1 MLSLFHQVKSSARL
15 DEMKTNSNEVV
26 STAGS
31 SQSSSGGDS
40 DPYRNSADI
49 MPLKS
54 VHLDRKLS
62 ATARLP
68 KRSTIV
74 ESPTGKSAHPS
85 DAMRSERS
93 QEMGVMQQ
101 PMQRPSV
108 VQPTGRSPPA
118 QHTAIAQQSYH
129 KGPSNIDTSQQ
140 GQVLRPP
147 FARGNTEVMIVDESG
162 PNSPAIGSDEAH
174 DMGMPD
180 EESIT
185 LADLPQIME
194 AAQAR
199 EQRRSLPRQSSV
211 PYIAELSA
219 LELAIVKH
227 CAVLI
232 LHRSPLKDHF
242 DLDEILELVEVKKG
256 GFWNKLFKGGN
267 DKKNV
272 KKKGVSVLLVVRL
285 LAFNA
290 FR

>member
-1 MLSLFHQVKSSARL
+1 MSPQSVCALKS
-15 DEMKTNSNEVV
+15 KTEHTKVV
-26 STAGS
+26 STAS
-31 SQSSSGGDS
+31 SIQSSAGGDS
-40 DPYRNSADI
+40 DPYRSSADI

-74 ESPTGKSAHPS
+74 ESPTGKSAYSS

-101 PMQRPSV
+101 PLQRPSV
-108 VQPTGRSPPA
+108 VQQTGRSPPA
-118 QHTAIAQQSYH
+118 QHTAIAQQSQNR
-129 KGPSNIDTSQQ
+129 GPGLIDVSQQ
-140 GQVLRPP
+140 GQVIRPQ

-162 PNSPAIGSDEAH
+162 PNSPAVGSDEAPT
-174 DMGMPD
+174 MPVPD
-180 EESIT
+180 ESIT

-199 EQRRSLPRQSSV
+199 EQRRSLPRQTSI

-227 CAVLI
+227 CAVLT

-272 KKKGVSVLLVVRL
+272 KKKGESRLTITWL
-285 LAFNA
+285 LAFSA
-290 FR
+290 

>member
-1 MLSLFHQVKSSARL
+1 
-15 DEMKTNSNEVV
+15 
-26 STAGS
+26 
-31 SQSSSGGDS
+31 
-40 DPYRNSADI
+40 

-85 DAMRSERS
+85 DAIRSERS

-101 PMQRPSV
+101 PLQRPSI
-108 VQPTGRSPPA
+108 VQQTGRSPPA
-118 QHTAIAQQSYH
+118 LHTQIAQQSQN
-129 KGPSNIDTSQQ
+129 KGPGTIDINPQ
-140 GQVLRPP
+140 GQILRPP
-147 FARGNTEVMIVDESG
+147 FARGNTEVMIVDESA
-162 PNSPAIGSDEAH
+162 PNSPAIGSDEAPN
-174 DMGMPD
+174 MPMPD
-180 EESIT
+180 ESIT

-199 EQRRSLPRQSSV
+199 EQRRSLPRQTSI
-211 PYIAELSA
+211 PYVAELSP

-227 CAVLI
+227 CAVLT
-232 LHRSPLKDHF
+232 LHRSPLKDQF

-272 KKKGVSVLLVVRL
+272 KKKGE
-285 LAFNA
+285 
-290 FR
+290 